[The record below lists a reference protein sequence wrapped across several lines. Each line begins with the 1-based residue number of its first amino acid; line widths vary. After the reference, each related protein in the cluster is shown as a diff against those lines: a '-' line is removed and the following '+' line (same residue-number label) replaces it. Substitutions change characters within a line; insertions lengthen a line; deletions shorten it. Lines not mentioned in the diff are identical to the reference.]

1 LTVIFLWYYNYIDKF
16 KNHRR
21 WLTVINSFNSKAVSK
36 IIGVPMRVTD
46 YWDRINFIK
55 PSISE
60 ASGYGSVRL
69 YSFTDLIQFKVAKF
83 LRDRGLSLQ
92 KIRKS
97 LNYLRKHLPEVEK
110 PLAQLRFLTDGETIF
125 VLTNRDREI
134 IDTLKRGQ
142 YVLAIA
148 IEELINDLRGK
159 TSKIATE
166 RTYMVRVAKRE
177 FKVIL
182 HPDLEDGEYW
192 VECPA
197 LPGCS
202 SQGDSVEESLDMIKD
217 AIKGHLEVDEEL
229 KREKSQK
236 RKAA

>member
-1 LTVIFLWYYNYIDKF
+1 MT
-16 KNHRR
+16 
-21 WLTVINSFNSKAVSK
+21 NSFSSKAVSR
-36 IIGVPMRVTD
+36 IIGIPTRVID
-46 YWDRINFIK
+46 YWDRTNFIK

-60 ASGYGSVRL
+60 ASGYGSIRI
-69 YSFTDLIQFKVAKF
+69 YSFRDLIQFKVAKF

-125 VLTNRDREI
+125 VLTNKDKEI
-134 IDTLKRGQ
+134 IDTLKKGQ

-159 TSKIATE
+159 TSKIAME
-166 RTYMVRVAKRE
+166 RTYMVKVFKRD

-182 HPDLEDGEYW
+182 HPDLEDGGYW
-192 VECPA
+192 VECPE

-202 SQGDSVEESLDMIKD
+202 SQGDSVEEALDMIKD
-217 AIKGHLEVDEEL
+217 AIKGHLEVEEEL
-229 KREKSQK
+229 KKGKSLK

>member
-1 LTVIFLWYYNYIDKF
+1 MT
-16 KNHRR
+16 
-21 WLTVINSFNSKAVSK
+21 NSYSSKAVSR
-36 IIGVPMRVTD
+36 IIGIPIRVID
-46 YWDRINFIK
+46 YWDRTNFIK
-55 PSISE
+55 PSVSE

-69 YSFTDLIQFKVAKF
+69 YSFTDLIQFKVATF

-125 VLTNRDREI
+125 VLTNRDKEI
-134 IDTLKRGQ
+134 IDTLKKGQ

-159 TSKIATE
+159 TSKIARE
-166 RTYMVRVAKRE
+166 RTYKVKVAKRE

-182 HPDLEDGEYW
+182 RPDLEDGGYW
-192 VECPA
+192 VECPELA
-197 LPGCS
+197 GCS
-202 SQGDSVEESLDMIKD
+202 SQGDSVEEALDMIKD
-217 AIKGHLEVDEEL
+217 AIKGHLEVEEEL
-229 KREKSQK
+229 KKEKSLK

>member
-1 LTVIFLWYYNYIDKF
+1 MT
-16 KNHRR
+16 
-21 WLTVINSFNSKAVSK
+21 NSFSSKVVSR
-36 IIGVPMRVTD
+36 IIGIPTRVID
-46 YWDRINFIK
+46 YWDRTNFIK

-60 ASGYGSVRL
+60 ASGHGSVRL

-83 LRDRGLSLQ
+83 LRERGLSLQ
-92 KIRKS
+92 RIRKS

-125 VLTNRDREI
+125 VLTNKDKEI
-134 IDTLKRGQ
+134 IDTLKKGQ

-148 IEELINDLRGK
+148 IEELINELRGK
-159 TSKIATE
+159 TSKTARE
-166 RTYMVRVAKRE
+166 RPYMVKVFKRE

-182 HPDLEDGEYW
+182 HPDLEDRGYW
-192 VECPA
+192 VECPE

-202 SQGDSVEESLDMIKD
+202 SQGDSVEEALDMIKD
-217 AIKGHLEVDEEL
+217 AIKGHLEVEEEL
-229 KREKSQK
+229 KKQKSLK

>member
-1 LTVIFLWYYNYIDKF
+1 M
-16 KNHRR
+16 
-21 WLTVINSFNSKAVSK
+21 INSFNSKAVSK
-36 IIGVPMRVTD
+36 IIGIPTRVID
-46 YWDRINFIK
+46 YWDRTAFIK
-55 PSISE
+55 PSVSE

-69 YSFTDLIQFKVAKF
+69 YSFTDLIQFRVAKF
-83 LRDRGLSLQ
+83 LRDQGLSLQ

-97 LNYLRKHLPEVEK
+97 LNFLRKHLPEVEN

-125 VLTNRDREI
+125 VLTNRDKEI

-166 RTYMVRVAKRE
+166 RAYMVKVSKRE

-182 HPDLEDGEYW
+182 HPDLEDGGYW
-192 VECPA
+192 AECPE

-202 SQGDSVEESLDMIKD
+202 SQGGSVEEALDMIKD
-217 AIKGHLEVDEEL
+217 AIKGHLEIEEEL
-229 KREKSQK
+229 KKERSTK

>member
-1 LTVIFLWYYNYIDKF
+1 MV
-16 KNHRR
+16 
-21 WLTVINSFNSKAVSK
+21 NSFSSKTVSR
-36 IIGVPMRVTD
+36 IIGIPTRVID
-46 YWDRINFIK
+46 YWDRTNFIK

-69 YSFTDLIQFKVAKF
+69 YSFADLIQFKMAKF
-83 LRDRGLSLQ
+83 LRDKGLSLQ

-125 VLTNRDREI
+125 VLTNKDKEI
-134 IDTLKRGQ
+134 IDTLKKGQ

-159 TSKIATE
+159 TSKIAME
-166 RTYMVRVAKRE
+166 RTYMVKVFKRE

-182 HPDLEDGEYW
+182 HPDLEDGGYW
-192 VECPA
+192 VECPE

-202 SQGDSVEESLDMIKD
+202 SQGDSVEEALDMIKD
-217 AIKGHLEVDEEL
+217 AIKGHLEVEEEL
-229 KREKSQK
+229 KKEKSLK
-236 RKAA
+236 RKVA